1 MKRIVIGDPHGRW
14 LALKQIYDIEQP
26 DEVIIL
32 GDYFDSFIINSYVQ
46 RECYDNIINLR
57 KEHLSK
63 KKGRFIMLIG
73 NHDMH
78 YMDENFGRCSGWNP
92 LTCSQAGYALCR
104 DWDEGILQI
113 VFIDEINKT
122 IYSHAGVTM
131 NWFQHWIKSNNLAD
145 INTIETKAFQFTY
158 KNGGDYYGSSS
169 WNSPLW
175 VRPEGLVE
183 SPYAEWNDGNGI
195 TWSQVFG
202 HTEPEAPYHWID
214 GRGEFYGIDC
224 INKGYLVEEFDDD
237 DTLCARYFKA
247 HNFKMGE
254 D

>member
-1 MKRIVIGDPHGRW
+1 MKRIIIGDPHGRW
-14 LALKQIYDIEQP
+14 NAVKNIYDKEQP

-32 GDYFDSFIINSYVQ
+32 GDYFDSFNIDAYNQ

-63 KKGRFIMLIG
+63 HGRGFYMLIG

-78 YMDENFGRCSGWNP
+78 YMDEAFGRCSGWNP
-92 LTCSQAGYALCR
+92 VTNYQASYPLCR
-104 DWDEGILQI
+104 DWDAEILKMI
-113 VFIDEINKT
+113 FIDEVNKT

-131 NWFQHWIKSNNLAD
+131 NWFQQWIKSNSLAD

-175 VRPEGLVE
+175 VRPEGLKK
-183 SPYAEWNDGNGI
+183 SPYKDKDGI
-195 TWSQVFG
+195 VWTQIFG
-202 HTEPEAPYHWID
+202 HTQTNAPHHWINN
-214 GRGEFYGIDC
+214 GGEFYCIDC
-224 INKGYLVEEFDDD
+224 INEAYLVEILNDQNVLEKRVL
-237 DTLCARYFKA
+237 TII
-247 HNFKMGE
+247 
-254 D
+254 

>member
-1 MKRIVIGDPHGRW
+1 MKRIIIGDPHGRW
-14 LALKQIYDIEQP
+14 NAVNNIYDKEQP

-32 GDYFDSFIINSYVQ
+32 GDYFDSFNIDAYNQ

-63 KKGRFIMLIG
+63 HGRGFYMLIG

-78 YMDENFGRCSGWNP
+78 YMDEAFGRCSGWNP
-92 LTCSQAGYALCR
+92 VTNYQASYPLCR
-104 DWDEGILQI
+104 DWDAEILKMI
-113 VFIDEINKT
+113 FIDEVNKT

-131 NWFQHWIKSNNLAD
+131 NWFQQWIKSNSLAD

-175 VRPEGLVE
+175 VRPEGLKK
-183 SPYAEWNDGNGI
+183 SPYKDKDGI
-195 TWSQVFG
+195 VWSQIFG
-202 HTEPEAPYHWID
+202 HTQTNAPHHWINN
-214 GRGEFYGIDC
+214 GGEFYCIDC
-224 INKGYLVEEFDDD
+224 INEAYLVEILNDQNVLEERVL
-237 DTLCARYFKA
+237 TYV
-247 HNFKMGE
+247 
-254 D
+254 

>member
-1 MKRIVIGDPHGRW
+1 MKRITIGDPHGRW
-14 LALKQIYDIEQP
+14 NAFKQIYDKEQP
-26 DEVIIL
+26 DEVIVV
-32 GDYFDSFIINSYVQ
+32 GDYFDSFNIDSYTQ

-57 KEHLSK
+57 KEHLK
-63 KKGRFIMLIG
+63 KFGRGFHMLIG

-78 YMDENFGRCSGWNP
+78 YMDESFGRCSGWNYV
-92 LTCSQAGYALCR
+92 TYSQAAYPLCR
-104 DWDEGILQI
+104 DWDKGILQI

-131 NWFQHWIKSNNLAD
+131 NWFQQWIKSNNLAD

-158 KNGGDYYGSSS
+158 KNGGDYYGSSL

-175 VRPEGLVE
+175 VRPEGLAK
-183 SPYAEWNDGNGI
+183 SPYTEWADGNGI

-202 HTEPEAPYHWID
+202 HTEPNTPYHWID
-214 GRGEFYGIDC
+214 ASGEFWGIDC

-237 DTLCARYFKA
+237 NKLVSR
-247 HNFKMGE
+247 NFSYVNY
-254 D
+254 